1 MDKKEMA
8 ELIDIDG
15 LSSDIEVVTYL
26 NSEDNKRQYVVY
38 SKEEIQEQTGNQ
50 VIYIARII
58 PDENSFKLEEITD
71 DIEWIDVQRLL
82 KKIANAQSQVG

>member
-15 LSSDIEVVTYL
+15 LSSDVEVVTYL

-38 SKEEIQEQTGNQ
+38 TKDEIQEETGNQ
-50 VIYIARII
+50 VIYIAKII
-58 PDENSFKLEEITD
+58 PEGDVFKLEEITD
-71 DIEWIDVQRLL
+71 DLEWIDVQHLL
-82 KKIANAQSQVG
+82 KAIANAQSVG